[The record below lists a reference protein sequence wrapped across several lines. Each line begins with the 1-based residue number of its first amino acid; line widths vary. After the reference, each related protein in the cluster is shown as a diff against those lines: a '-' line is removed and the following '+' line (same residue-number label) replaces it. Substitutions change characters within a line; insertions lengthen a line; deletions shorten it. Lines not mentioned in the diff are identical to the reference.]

1 MILLDN
7 RVSDLV
13 RGYDRVSQAD
23 LRLQTE
29 WRQHL
34 LQKYAS
40 RRDKHTSAIGVYVE
54 RARVLKP
61 QLSII
66 AFVPLAML
74 IGGLVVTVVGV
85 LLNVYAG
92 TELTWSIGGVS
103 LIIAGALGIG
113 LPTLL
118 WLWQV
123 KLAKPAAPTHPLRE
137 DLLARLTPQWREKLH
152 GALPVTTLDH
162 RDAGARDF
170 IEHLQSL
177 SADSTYILYRLRQT
191 RDEEI
196 DVTVLGARGIW
207 VFVLGRDAMS
217 EEQLRQQWHRMV
229 KAVFQTFLTRAPDL
243 TKRFPALEP
252 IKGGGVLTDPKAW
265 DQEITSAPIIPG
277 LDDRAIFGL
286 IDALLE
292 QHHASGGDAA
302 TISMS
307 AHATKM
313 IRQAE
318 ARLRGWMNQ

>member
-7 RVSDLV
+7 HLTDLV
-13 RGYDRVSQAD
+13 RGYDRISQAD
-23 LRLQTE
+23 LRLQTG

-40 RRDKHTSAIGVYVE
+40 RRDKHTSAFGAYIEKIGV
-54 RARVLKP
+54 LNP
-61 QLSII
+61 QLTIL
-66 AFVPLAML
+66 AFIPLAML
-74 IGGLVVTVVGV
+74 IGGLVITIVGAV
-85 LLNVYAG
+85 LNVYAG
-92 TELTWSIGGVS
+92 AELTWSIGGVS

-152 GALPVTTLDH
+152 GALPVATLDH
-162 RDAGARDF
+162 RDAGARIF
-170 IEHLQSL
+170 VEHLQSL
-177 SADSTYILYRLRQT
+177 SADSMYILCGLRQT

-196 DVTVLGARGIW
+196 DAMVLGARGIW
-207 VFVLGRDAMS
+207 VFAIGRDATRA
-217 EEQLRQQWHRMV
+217 EQLNQQWQRMAD
-229 KAVFQTFLTRAPDL
+229 AVAQTLAARAPDL
-243 TKRFPALEP
+243 VKRFPTLEP
-252 IKGGGVLTDPKAW
+252 IKGGVVLTDSKVW

-318 ARLRGWMNQ
+318 ARLREWMK

>member
-1 MILLDN
+1 
-7 RVSDLV
+7 
-13 RGYDRVSQAD
+13 
-23 LRLQTE
+23 LQTG

-40 RRDKHTSAIGVYVE
+40 RRDKHASAFGAYIEKIGV
-54 RARVLKP
+54 LNP
-61 QLSII
+61 QLTIL
-66 AFVPLAML
+66 AFIPLAML
-74 IGGLVVTVVGV
+74 IGGLVITIVGA

-123 KLAKPAAPTHPLRE
+123 RLAKPAAPTHPLRE
-137 DLLARLTPQWREKLH
+137 DLLARLMPQWRAKLH
-152 GALPVTTLDH
+152 GALPIATLDH
-162 RDAGARDF
+162 RDARARDF
-170 IEHLQSL
+170 IAHLQSL
-177 SADSTYILYRLRQT
+177 SADSMYILYRLRHT

-207 VFVLGRDAMS
+207 VFAIGRDATRAD
-217 EEQLRQQWHRMV
+217 QFDQQWQRMAE
-229 KAVFQTFLTRAPDL
+229 AVAQALAARAPDL
-243 TKRFPALEP
+243 LKRFPALEP
-252 IKGGGVLTDPKAW
+252 IKGGSVLTDPQAW
-265 DQEITSAPIIPG
+265 DQEITTAPIIPG
-277 LDDRAIFGL
+277 LDDRAIFAL

-292 QHHASGGDAA
+292 QHHASGGDTA

-318 ARLRGWMNQ
+318 ARLREWVK